1 MDMNAFMDKLLSRA
15 KESGMEAAEA
25 YCQQAEKFRART
37 MNGALDDYQ
46 VSASRGL
53 SLRGMINGRM
63 GYASTQAMDES
74 AIDQLIEG
82 VKESAALTEAQ
93 EQDEI
98 FAGDKEY
105 PAFEAPASDLD
116 RVSAEDKVAAALAI
130 GEATKAAD
138 TRITQVQFPSIT
150 TVSSTVMLRNTYGL
164 NLSFSD
170 RLWVASV
177 GALAPKA
184 DGTMANS
191 YYGEC
196 GRDFAKLDP
205 KAIGAEA
212 ARRTTQSLDATS
224 VEAGE
229 YRVIM
234 DREAMADLLATFC
247 GVFSAENAQQGT
259 SLLGGKEG
267 QVIASPAVTIMDDP
281 LLPGGY
287 GSCPF
292 DAEGS
297 ASRTKAVIDQGV
309 LQTLLHSR
317 KTARKQGV
325 STTGNAARVGYAS
338 PVTVAPTNLFFKPG
352 NQDLAFLM
360 AQMGDGLVIT
370 DVSGLHAGA
379 NPVSGD
385 FSLLSKGYTVEG
397 GKRGHAVEQITVA
410 GNFYQMLKAVRA
422 VGNDLYFPGSSVGS
436 PSVDVGTLVVSG
448 Q

>member
-1 MDMNAFMDKLLSRA
+1 MKMDAFMDKLLSRA

-25 YCQQAEKFRART
+25 YCQQSEKFRART
-37 MNGALDDYQ
+37 MNGELDDYQ
-46 VSASRGL
+46 VSASCGL
-53 SLRGMINGRM
+53 SLRGTVNGRM
-63 GYASTQAMDES
+63 GYASTQAMDEN

-82 VKESAALTEAQ
+82 VKESAALTEAK

-98 FAGDKEY
+98 FAGDAEY
-105 PAFEAPASDLD
+105 PAFEAPTSDLGQ
-116 RVSAEDKVAAALAI
+116 VSAEAKVAAALAI
-130 GEATKAAD
+130 GEAAKAAD
-138 TRITQVQFPSIT
+138 ERITQVQFP
-150 TVSSTVMLRNTYGL
+150 TVSTFSSTVTLRNTYGL
-164 NLSFSD
+164 NLAFSD

-184 DGTMANS
+184 NGTMANS
-191 YYGEC
+191 YYSDC

-205 KAIGAEA
+205 KAIGSEA
-212 ARRTTQSLDATS
+212 ARRTTESLDATS

-229 YRVIM
+229 YRIIM

-247 GVFSAENAQQGT
+247 GVFSAENTQQSM

-267 QVIASPAVTIMDDP
+267 ETIAASTVTLMDDP

-309 LQTLLHSR
+309 LKTLLHNR

-325 STTGNAARVGYAS
+325 STTGNAARMSYAS

-352 NQDLAFLM
+352 EKDLAGLM
-360 AQMGDGLVIT
+360 EEMGSGLVIT
-370 DVSGLHAGA
+370 EISGLHAGA
-379 NPVSGD
+379 DPISGD

-397 GKRGHAVEQITVA
+397 GKRGHAVEQITIA
-410 GNFYQMLKAVRA
+410 GNFYQLLKNIRA
-422 VGNDLYFPGSSVGS
+422 VGSDLYFPGSPIGS